1 MSDFSLATVR
11 ELVILTFLGWEFGAE
26 HEAYC
31 PTYALRPARFE
42 ITCSIL

>member
-1 MSDFSLATVR
+1 MSDFDLATVR
-11 ELVILTFLGWEFGAE
+11 EFVILTFLGLEFSAE
-26 HEAYC
+26 NELCC